1 MEKRIKAY
9 NNRQAKLFSRCRVVF
24 ICPITDRTGGVALV
38 LVIWVIVVLIAIVGE
53 FSYSMRTEIN
63 ITRNFKEEEE
73 AYQLALAGVE
83 QAKAELLN
91 AKDISRMYVDAN
103 DVLIIDPD
111 EEAPERKGDL
121 GKGSFQYTITD
132 ENGKMNLN
140 TASMD
145 QLRNIFMN
153 AGVKSEEI
161 DTIVDSIF
169 DWRDTDDLHMLNGAE
184 DDYYESLDRPYS
196 AKDGPFDLPEELL
209 LVKGV
214 TPGIFYGSKA
224 NGEEEAIDGIG
235 KYFTVYGSDQINKW
249 TASKAVLEAADP
261 AEADNIL
268 AQRESGPI
276 NVQASGDN
284 TVIKF
289 FSIVSTGKNSDGKI
303 KRTVKA
309 VVQKQEGDLEI
320 IYWNDNIIR

>member
-1 MEKRIKAY
+1 MEKRMKTY
-9 NNRQAKLFSRCRVVF
+9 NNCQAKLFSLCRVAF
-24 ICPITDRTGGVALV
+24 SRPFTDRSGGVALV

-73 AYQLALAGVE
+73 AYQLALAGFE

-121 GKGSFQYTITD
+121 GKGNFQYTITD

-140 TASMD
+140 ISSME
-145 QLRNIFMN
+145 QLRYIFMN
-153 AGVKSEEI
+153 AGGKSEEI

-196 AKDGPFDLPEELL
+196 CKDGPFDIPEELL

-214 TPGIFYGSKA
+214 TPGIFYGTKA
-224 NGEEEAIDGIG
+224 NDKEEAIDGVG
-235 KYFTVYGSDQINKW
+235 KYFTVYGSGQINKW
-249 TASKAVLEAADP
+249 TASKAVLEAVLGP
-261 AEADNIL
+261 VEAENTVTL
-268 AQRESGPI
+268 RESG
-276 NVQASGDN
+276 QASGGN
-284 TVIKF
+284 SEF
-289 FSIVSTGKNSDGKI
+289 FSIVSTGKNSDGTI

-309 VVQKQEGDLEI
+309 VVQKQDDEMEI
-320 IYWNDNIIR
+320 IYWNDNIIG

>member
-1 MEKRIKAY
+1 MKTY
-9 NNRQAKLFSRCRVVF
+9 NNLFTHCRVVF
-24 ICPITDRTGGVALV
+24 SRPFTDRTGGVALV

-73 AYQLALAGVE
+73 AYQLALAGVQ
-83 QAKAELLN
+83 QAKAEILN
-91 AKDISRMYVDAN
+91 AKDISKMYIDAN

-121 GKGSFQYTITD
+121 GKGNFQYTITD

-196 AKDGPFDLPEELL
+196 SKDGPFDLPEELL

-214 TPGIFYGSKA
+214 TPGIFYGTKA
-224 NGEEEAIDGIG
+224 NDKEEAIDGVG
-235 KYFTVYGSDQINKW
+235 KYFTVYGSGQINKW
-249 TASKAVLEAADP
+249 TASKAVLEAAEP
-261 AEADNIL
+261 AEADNIV

-276 NVQASGDN
+276 NVGSSGDN

-289 FSIVSTGKNSDGKI
+289 FSIVSTGKNSDGTI

-309 VVQKQEGDLEI
+309 VVQKQENEMEI
-320 IYWNDNIIR
+320 IYWNDNIIG